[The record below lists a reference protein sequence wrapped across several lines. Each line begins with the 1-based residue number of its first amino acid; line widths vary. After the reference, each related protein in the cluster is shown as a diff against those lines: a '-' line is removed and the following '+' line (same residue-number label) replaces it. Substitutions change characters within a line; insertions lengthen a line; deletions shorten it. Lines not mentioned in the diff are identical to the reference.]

1 MPSIRPHII
10 FTCLLSAGT
19 LTFGQTPTVTNA
31 SGANS
36 RLVVSPDS
44 IVSAWGT
51 GLSTQTVAA
60 SITGMGPATL
70 PNTLGGLQ
78 LSLKDS
84 ANATFQ
90 PALYMVSPTQIN
102 YVLPANIAL
111 GTATLSISTSSG
123 LTGPV
128 YISNVAP
135 AIFTVNGTTATIPAA
150 QLVRYNSGAITAVD
164 LVYQVSSGDVT
175 ARQLN
180 ISGSSGD
187 SYYLMVYGTG
197 VRRHSGNPV
206 IATIGGTSVPV
217 TYAGPQNQF
226 PGFDQINIGPLPV
239 SLAGKGALDLVIRV
253 DGVPAN
259 TVKLT
264 F

>member
-1 MPSIRPHII
+1 MPPHI
-10 FTCLLSAGT
+10 FLTCLLSAGT
-19 LTFGQTPTVTNA
+19 LTFGQAPTVTNA

-51 GLSTQTVAA
+51 GLATQTVAA
-60 SITGMGPATL
+60 NITGSATL

-90 PALYMVSPTQIN
+90 PVLYMVSPTQIN

-111 GTATLSISTSSG
+111 GTAILSVSTSSG

-128 YISNVAP
+128 YVSNVAP
-135 AIFTVNGTTATIPAA
+135 AIFTVNGAMANIPAA
-150 QLVRYNSGAITAVD
+150 QLVKFNSGAVTAVD
-164 LVYQVSSGDVT
+164 LVYQLNAGDVV

-187 SYYLMVYGTG
+187 SFYLMVYATG
-197 VRRHSGNPV
+197 VRRHSLNPV
-206 IATIGGTSVPV
+206 IATIGGIAVPV
-217 TYAGPQNQF
+217 TYAGPQNQY

-239 SLAGKGALDLVIRV
+239 SLGGKGSVDLVIRV

>member
-1 MPSIRPHII
+1 MPSMRPHII

-19 LTFGQTPTVTNA
+19 LTFGQAPTVTNA

-60 SITGMGPATL
+60 NITGTGSSTL

-102 YVLPANIAL
+102 YVLPANTAL
-111 GTATLSISTSSG
+111 GTAVLSVSTSPG

-128 YISNVAP
+128 YVSNVAP
-135 AIFTVNGTTATIPAA
+135 AIFTVNGTMATIPAA
-150 QLVRYNSGAITAVD
+150 QLVRFNSGAVTAVD
-164 LVYQVSSGDVT
+164 LVYQLNSGDVV

-187 SYYLMVYGTG
+187 SFYLMVYATG
-197 VRRHSGNPV
+197 VRRHSRNPV

-217 TYAGPQNQF
+217 TYAGPQNQY